1 MKSVDAIV
9 RRVTL
14 RELRLLAAI
23 AHSGSILKAAQEV
36 GLSQP
41 ALSKALADLEE
52 TLGVR
57 LFDRTNRGV
66 EPTPHG
72 SVFIRRALAVFDEM
86 RRGVEELKVLTDST
100 GGEIRMG
107 ARPRCA
113 ADFCRM
119 RSPAWEASDR
129 ASATSCLNW
138 SPRGWPWR
146 SGTV

>member
-86 RRGVEELKVLTDST
+86 RRGVEEGVVSRKPRNFRQPINMALS
-100 GGEIRMG
+100 R
-107 ARPRCA
+107 ARS
-113 ADFCRM
+113 M
-119 RSPAWEASDR
+119 RSCIACM
-129 ASATSCLNW
+129 TS
-138 SPRGWPWR
+138 
-146 SGTV
+146 

>member
-57 LFDRTNRGV
+57 LFDRTNV
-66 EPTPHG
+66 A
-72 SVFIRRALAVFDEM
+72 SSQRRTAAYSSAGRSQYLTRCAA
-86 RRGVEELKVLTDST
+86 GLKNSRSSRIQLVA
-100 GGEIRMG
+100 RFAWG
-107 ARPRCA
+107 ARPRCV
-113 ADFCRM
+113 ADFYRM
-119 RSPAWEASDR
+119 RLQHGAR
-129 ASATSCLNW
+129 AAGHSLQAA
-138 SPRGWPWR
+138 
-146 SGTV
+146 